1 VRPGRERR
9 GPQGEAKRA
18 IIIIILT
25 APYTFRDNDNDNTRK
40 SLGAYHRSI
49 VPFQSPP
56 REKVEWNGSALNQKQ
71 GHEFPACAA
80 NFPPAMETRP
90 ATPPIL
96 PHRFARL
103 VAQRPGTAAQHLPLV
118 IYHDEIAGSETVAN
132 CHLDFFSLYFVR
144 QGRGTH
150 WIDGVPYGV
159 SRGDV
164 YAMGLGMT
172 HWFADCDRL
181 ITDTLHFAPDIFDAP
196 TLNALAETPGFQ
208 SLFVEEP
215 LRRANSQGE
224 GDYGK
229 GGRWLHLTP
238 DAYAPVAEMLAELR
252 REWASGTPDGTLLAS
267 GLFPRLL
274 VHLARRYA
282 QSRTLTPSPDTPTR
296 EASSTQEA
304 TVAAAVRYIDEHFA
318 EALRVEQVAASVFL
332 SPDRFTEVFAQTMG
346 RTPRD
351 YIRHLRVE
359 RARFLL
365 RTTGLSVSEVGQLA
379 GFGEAAYFTRVFRAA
394 SGMTPREFRGRK

>member
-1 VRPGRERR
+1 
-9 GPQGEAKRA
+9 
-18 IIIIILT
+18 
-25 APYTFRDNDNDNTRK
+25 
-40 SLGAYHRSI
+40 
-49 VPFQSPP
+49 
-56 REKVEWNGSALNQKQ
+56 
-71 GHEFPACAA
+71 
-80 NFPPAMETRP
+80 METQP

-96 PHRFARL
+96 PHHFARL
-103 VAQRPGTAAQHLPLV
+103 AAERPGTAAAQLPLI
-118 IYHDEIAGSETVAN
+118 IYHDEIEGNEKAAN
-132 CHLDFFSLYFVR
+132 RHMDFFSLYFVR

-181 ITDTLHFAPDIFDAP
+181 ITDTLHFAPGIFDAP

-215 LRRANSQGE
+215 LRRAKSHGE
-224 GDYGK
+224 

-238 DAYAPVAEMLAELR
+238 DAYAPVAEMLGELR
-252 REWASGTPDGTLLAS
+252 REWAAGTPDGTLLAR

-282 QSRTLTPSPDTPTR
+282 QSHTLMVPQETPPR

-365 RTTGLSVSEVGQLA
+365 QTTGLSVSEVGQLA